1 MQINSTLLIVLL
13 YCTLQ
18 VVFLGDSSVGK
29 TCLARLLT
37 EEKVQPT
44 TDNTIG
50 FDLHSKELIVDGVRV
65 IVSETDIHQMIK
77 NIVRILPCGKVQ
89 VQCDT
94 LWVQCIIQ
102 IAILL

>member
-13 YCTLQ
+13 YCTCTLQ

-77 NIVRILPCGKVQ
+77 NIVRILPHGKVLA
-89 VQCDT
+89 T
-94 LWVQCIIQ
+94 STM
-102 IAILL
+102 

>member
-65 IVSETDIHQMIK
+65 IVSETDIHQMITYCAYTATWQGSAYK
-77 NIVRILPCGKVQ
+77 YNVTRYGCNVLFK
-89 VQCDT
+89 
-94 LWVQCIIQ
+94 
-102 IAILL
+102 